1 MPHHAR
7 PVERAAG
14 VHHAADDVVGGN
26 GLGNGADGVYRR
38 EPVPGDL
45 ATEAAF
51 EKPPG
56 HAVHG
61 HQHEGVGPDQR
72 PDAFG
77 HAGQRGRLHG
87 DHHQVLHAERF
98 GVGHRVDGHARAHVA
113 AHQREAVALQCIE
126 RGAARHHVEPLARL
140 REAHADPAADGAG
153 AVNTNLHGNSGLSCG
168 SWDRCGRPGGPGH

>member
-1 MPHHAR
+1 MTLW
-7 PVERAAG
+7 AG
-14 VHHAADDVVGGN
+14 I

-61 HQHEGVGPDQR
+61 HQHQGVGPDQR

-77 HAGQRGRLHG
+77 HAGQRGRLDG

-98 GVGHRVDGHARAHVA
+98 GVGHRVARARCVRTSPRINERPSRCSASSVA
-113 AHQREAVALQCIE
+113 PRATTLSRWPAC
-126 RGAARHHVEPLARL
+126 ARPTPIQPPMA
-140 REAHADPAADGAG
+140 PA
-153 AVNTNLHGNSGLSCG
+153 
-168 SWDRCGRPGGPGH
+168 P